1 MGRLSQWF
9 GTLYTRYQWL
19 WSTTFL
25 LVAVVLAVAAQR
37 QFDENRLA
45 QQWDGWQGPAAV
57 GLVAMVLF
65 GLTTQRVAL
74 ERADGEPPAIAW
86 ERVLPLFLSGV
97 LVAAAS
103 VPWFT
108 GNTIR
113 LPGLIILL
121 LGVGLALVALPLGTS
136 KGDRPLSLPWKSS
149 GLSWEWVAL
158 LAIVGVGA
166 WLRLHRLDEIPG
178 ELTLDQISKF
188 WDVRA
193 ILLGERTPIFF
204 EANQGREGLFFYLV
218 ALMSQVAGLE
228 FLTIKLTSALIGVAS
243 IPAMYLFG
251 KEMAGREV
259 GLLAAFLLAVSKWHI
274 ILSRL
279 GYRTILVPLLV
290 MMVMYFL
297 ARGLRRGH
305 LLDYGLAGVM
315 LGLGMYSYKSFPF
328 TIPAAVSCAVAYL
341 LRRRRRPLLGAVV
354 MLVLALMVFIP
365 LGVYAVESWDA
376 YVYREKVQTELLR
389 ENEVAQGITPFQGYL
404 VNIRKTAL
412 MNNFIADP
420 IEIYNPRHERFLGP
434 ISATMLILGLGYV
447 LSRITEGRSAVP
459 VIFLLWLIQPVAL
472 SMFAPYEYAN
482 TLRAA
487 GNIGPVL
494 FIAALSMPVLQRSLT
509 AVVAER
515 LHPVELVVHSGA
527 ADGQKDSPLPKKLLI
542 KPAVVV
548 NVVLV
553 LVCLLALGI
562 EVKENY
568 HSVFYVYPSQQRFG
582 GYPLARNIAQEVRD
596 WLGTAPVFIK
606 YSPEGIDIGL
616 VKVYL
621 TSWGVGDVWD
631 PDRPD
636 AVGGY
641 QVSSLALDEPP
652 LSRKDLPVAVFILY
666 PQDAPQ
672 DLDVLRQRYPGHVIV
687 HRYRPDGEMA
697 YVVFVGHE

>member
-1 MGRLSQWF
+1 MRCFSLWYGK
-9 GTLYTRYQWL
+9 LYSRHQWL

-25 LVAVVLAVAAQR
+25 LVAVVLAATAQW

-74 ERADGEPPAIAW
+74 EQPDGEPPAIAW

-103 VPWFT
+103 IPWFT

-113 LPGLIILL
+113 LPGLMMLL
-121 LGVGLALVALPLGTS
+121 AGVGLALVALYVGTS
-136 KGDRPLSLPWKSS
+136 KGDGRLSLPWKSS

-193 ILLGERTPIFF
+193 ILLGEKTPIFF
-204 EANQGREGLFFYLV
+204 EANQGREGLFFYLI
-218 ALMSQVAGLE
+218 ALMSQGTGLGYM
-228 FLTIKLTSALIGVAS
+228 TIKLTSALIGIAS

-251 KEMAGREV
+251 KELAGREV

-279 GYRTILVPLLV
+279 GYRTVLVPLFV
-290 MMVMYFL
+290 IMVMYFL

-341 LRRRRRPLLGAVV
+341 LRRWRRPLLGAVV
-354 MLVLALMVFIP
+354 MLVLAAMVFIP
-365 LGVYAVESWDA
+365 MGVYAVEAWDR
-376 YVYREKVQTELLR
+376 YVYRENVQVELLR
-389 ENEVAQGITPFQGYL
+389 DNEARQGLTPWQGYL
-404 VNIRKTAL
+404 INIRKTAL

-447 LSRITEGRSAVP
+447 LSRITEGRNAVP
-459 VIFLLWLIQPVAL
+459 VIFLLWLMQPVAL
-472 SMFAPYEYAN
+472 SMFPPYEYAN

-494 FIAALSMPVLQRSLT
+494 VIAALSIPALRRSLVT
-509 AVVAER
+509 VMAER
-515 LHPVELVVHSGA
+515 LHPVELVVHSG
-527 ADGQKDSPLPKKLLI
+527 GSETQKDSLLSKKLLL
-542 KPAVVV
+542 KPAAVV
-548 NVVLV
+548 NAALA
-553 LVCLLALGI
+553 LLCLLALGV
-562 EVKENY
+562 EVGANY
-568 HSVFYVYPSQQRFG
+568 HSVFSLYPSQQRFG
-582 GYPLARNIAQEVRD
+582 GYPLARNVAQEVGD
-596 WLGTAPVFIK
+596 WLGTAPVFIV
-606 YSPEGIDIGL
+606 YSPDGVDIGL

-621 TSWGVGDVWD
+621 TSWGVGDAWD

-636 AVGGY
+636 AAGGY
-641 QVSSLALDEPP
+641 QVSSLALDELP

-666 PQDAPQ
+666 PQDASH
-672 DLDVLRQRYPGHVIV
+672 DLEVLQQRYPGHVVI
-687 HRYRPDGEMA
+687 HRYRPDGELA